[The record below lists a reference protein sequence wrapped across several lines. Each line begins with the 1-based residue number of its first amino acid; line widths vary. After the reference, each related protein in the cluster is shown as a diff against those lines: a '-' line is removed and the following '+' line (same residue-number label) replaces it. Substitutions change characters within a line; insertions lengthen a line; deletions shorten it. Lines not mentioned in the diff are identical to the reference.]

1 MMGPE
6 ANQKSKKM
14 DIEYQH
20 GVRDALRGRVEHA
33 SFAKSCCKVIVEDD
47 LDRRQE

>member
-33 SFAKSCCKVIVEDD
+33 SFAKSCCKVII
-47 LDRRQE
+47 R

>member
-1 MMGPE
+1 MRTYDG
-6 ANQKSKKM
+6 AGSKSKVKKM

-33 SFAKSCCKVIVEDD
+33 SFATSCCKVIV
-47 LDRRQE
+47 R